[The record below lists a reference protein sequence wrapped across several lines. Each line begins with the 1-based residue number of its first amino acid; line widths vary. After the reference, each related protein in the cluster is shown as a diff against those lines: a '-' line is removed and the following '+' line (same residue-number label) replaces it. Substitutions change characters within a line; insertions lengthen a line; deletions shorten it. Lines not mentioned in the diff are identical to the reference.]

1 MKWQCLILLALL
13 LLLFSSCTPKAQE
26 PPLKP
31 AVSEPQEAKFEV
43 AFVSVEPPEVR
54 VGEIAVVRVGVRNI
68 GSNEGVYMA
77 ILSIDGVEV
86 ETRDISVLPGA
97 TEVAPFLVVK
107 DKPGTYQVTI
117 GGVTSGLKVL
127 EAPHVCNQSI
137 SGFFME
143 SQIWSGEVVVT
154 GDVTIWQDLTILPG
168 TIVRFAVQDD
178 QHQGYETPADGYND
192 LDPTRLMSYG
202 ITHSSLTVKGKLNAV
217 GTPEER
223 ILFTSAAESPKLA
236 DWEAIHPQ
244 GDGSLIEWAII
255 EWSRNGITPG
265 DQPTPNSIFRNNVIR
280 HTLWGAI
287 STGWSSCQVYNNE
300 IYECGHE
307 GVDVQGGNPIIE
319 NNTIYDSHCGIVIL
333 RGSAVVKDN
342 VMRNVG
348 NGIHVGKNATPV
360 LENNHIVLAPHDSK
374 KEWRYGDFAYRMFG
388 DPVGTPILT
397 EVYRERLPRYAVP
410 AYRIE
415 GQNYIVEL
423 PLEAQEWLIYGWEND
438 RWQKIEA
445 EITANKCKLPRGYSV
460 YVLIPNPTDEEK
472 DIEKFNIRHSDIY
485 KIMAS

>member
-13 LLLFSSCTPKAQE
+13 LPIFSACTPEA
-26 PPLKP
+26 
-31 AVSEPQEAKFEV
+31 QEAK
-43 AFVSVEPPEVR
+43 
-54 VGEIAVVRVGVRNI
+54 
-68 GSNEGVYMA
+68 
-77 ILSIDGVEV
+77 
-86 ETRDISVLPGA
+86 
-97 TEVAPFLVVK
+97 
-107 DKPGTYQVTI
+107 
-117 GGVTSGLKVL
+117 L
-127 EAPHVCNQSI
+127 EALHVCNQSI

-143 SQIWSGEVVVT
+143 SQIWSGEVLVT
-154 GDVTIWQDLTILPG
+154 GDVTIGQDLTILPG

-178 QHQGYETPADGYND
+178 QQQGYETPADGYND

-202 ITHSSLTVKGKLNAV
+202 ITHSSLTVQGKLNAV
-217 GTPEER
+217 GTPEEI
-223 ILFTSAAESPKLA
+223 ILFTSAAENPKIA
-236 DWEAIHPQ
+236 DWEAIYPQ

-255 EWSRNGITPG
+255 EWSRNGISPG

-300 IYECGHE
+300 ISECGHE

-342 VMRNVG
+342 VTRNVG
-348 NGIHVGKNATPV
+348 NGIHVGKDATPV
-360 LENNHIVLAPHDSK
+360 LENNQTILAPHDSK

-397 EVYRERLPRYAVP
+397 EVYRMESLPRYAVP

-415 GQNYIVEL
+415 GQDYIVEL
-423 PLEAQEWLIYGWEND
+423 PLEAQEWLVYGWEND
-438 RWQKIEA
+438 SWQKIEA
-445 EITANKCKLPRGYSV
+445 EIIANNCKLPQGYSV
-460 YVLIPNPTDEEK
+460 YVLIPDPTDEEK
-472 DIEKFNIRHSDIY
+472 DVEKFNIIHSDIY